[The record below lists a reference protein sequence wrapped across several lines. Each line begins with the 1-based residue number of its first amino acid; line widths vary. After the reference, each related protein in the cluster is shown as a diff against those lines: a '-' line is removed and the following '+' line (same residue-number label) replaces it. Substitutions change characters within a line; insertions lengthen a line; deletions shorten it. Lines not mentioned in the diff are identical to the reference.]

1 MLITLNYHILTT
13 WHTILK
19 INFPNF
25 FREFC
30 KENADIKLVFTS
42 FKIQNYFS
50 YKDSIPDDLKS
61 FLVYK
66 FTCARKIEEHIKKD
80 YKSHSFT
87 DLHSTTTCFG
97 SFNSLSF
104 KITYKAN
111 NKFDLKIKEIL
122 HINWRKPNLNTT
134 KPFSSHSFTTASV
147 PLVLFCLC
155 LFCFFFS
162 IFLSSVYILFS
173 LFLR

>member
-13 WHTILK
+13 WHIILK
-19 INFPNF
+19 TNFPNF
-25 FREFC
+25 LREFC

-42 FKIQNYFS
+42 IKIQNYFS

-66 FTCARKIEEHIKKD
+66 FTCARKIEEHIKKH

-104 KITYKAN
+104 KIIDKAN
-111 NKFDLKIKEIL
+111 NKFDLKITEAL
-122 HINWRKPNLNTT
+122 HINWRKPNLNIT

-155 LFCFFFS
+155 LFWVFFR

-173 LFLR
+173 LFLC